1 MIRVLVVDDDFMVAR
16 IHRGF
21 VERVARLPGRGRQLH
36 RRARRW
42 TPYAAPA
49 RTSCCSTSTCPT
61 STASTL
67 LPRLR
72 EVHPDLDA
80 IVISAAREADTV
92 RQALRGG
99 IVHYLLKPFSREDL
113 RDSLLH
119 YEQPYRRLDAEDTA
133 EQQDVNRVF
142 RRNIGASADARLPKR
157 LSPETADLVEQALR
171 GADGDLSASECAEA
185 VGLARVSVRR
195 YLEHFVDC
203 RAGGGAPALR
213 RRRSPRAAL
222 RLASLTRQGSTSC
235 RSRCGS
241 GCCRASEPAR
251 DGAQDLGDGADR
263 IRLG

>member
-21 VERVARLPGRGRQLH
+21 VESVARLPGRGRQLH

-42 TPYAAPA
+42 TPYAAPRPDLVLLDIHLPDVNGLA
-49 RTSCCSTSTCPT
+49 
-61 STASTL
+61 L

-119 YEQPYRRLDAEDTA
+119 YEQSYRRLDAEDTA

-142 RRNIGASADARLPKR
+142 RRPVG
-157 LSPETADLVEQALR
+157 
-171 GADGDLSASECAEA
+171 A
-185 VGLARVSVRR
+185 VGRR
-195 YLEHFVDC
+195 AAAQEAQPRDRRPR
-203 RAGGGAPALR
+203 RAGAAGR
-213 RRRSPRAAL
+213 RR
-222 RLASLTRQGSTSC
+222 
-235 RSRCGS
+235 
-241 GCCRASEPAR
+241 
-251 DGAQDLGDGADR
+251 
-263 IRLG
+263 